1 MRAES
6 NLEKWPAIWQPS
18 KSRNQKALRVFERE
32 VASADG
38 SRMVSRA
45 EVGYTHLGTLT
56 TKDQRMYY
64 ALIHLWECIS
74 LILEGAQSWPQPP
87 FRRPEPAESR
97 LRAELPAPQ
106 NQTDPLPKKAMERG
120 VPMVTKCGQ
129 VTAGGQRE
137 ASCSKDYTNPRPM
150 AQHAQPA
157 QPARKCRICF
167 PLKKLPFKRMV
178 FRPRRFGAGAK
189 PL

>member
-1 MRAES
+1 VRAEL

-38 SRMVSRA
+38 SRMVSRV
-45 EVGYTHLGTLT
+45 EVGYTHPGTLT
-56 TKDQRMYY
+56 TEDQRMYY

-106 NQTDPLPKKAMERG
+106 NQTDPLPKKAMER
-120 VPMVTKCGQ
+120 
-129 VTAGGQRE
+129 A
-137 ASCSKDYTNPRPM
+137 CSKGYIDPRPM
-150 AQHAQPA
+150 SEYAE
-157 QPARKCRICF
+157 PARETPNLLSASRNSRSKEWISG
-167 PLKKLPFKRMV
+167 
-178 FRPRRFGAGAK
+178 PRRFGAAAK